1 MAIVRSHSM
10 SNAKKSAG
18 LITYR
23 TIRGRQI
30 ASQKRAGWT
39 SGQQSQGLVYKY
51 GLQQSIFGVL
61 NAFCGKHALSI
72 KRSFDKTKFGSAR
85 NYMTKLNYGVFA
97 QFYNWA
103 MANPSISLIY
113 HEAGTDP
120 LGDTNIAQWES
131 ALKRYLVNVPSASV
145 ARVMI
150 KGAERQYLSA
160 ASGKLDWTEVQDPI
174 INAVTVS
181 NASAIGLLPSFFA
194 TQVSIQGENFAAVE
208 RVYYSTEG
216 VDVNLTFG
224 SKVITNNTISFK
236 AYVPG
241 GGVLP
246 VGTDLKVKIIG
257 VNGDELTTTIS
268 TTRQEEEV
276 VINRAIAYDGTG
288 RAYINIY
295 GSGLMN
301 SEEEF
306 NVYYLATDGDSYELD
321 DSDMFNAHTLYDD
334 GTLEIKCNTDTTA
347 ATFIGGKIIAKGD
360 DTNYVVIQAES

>member
-120 LGDTNIAQWES
+120 LGDTTIAQWEA
-131 ALKRYLVNVPSASV
+131 ALKRYLVNVPSAAV

-150 KGAERQYLSA
+150 KGAERQYLSS
-160 ASGKLDWTEVQDPI
+160 ASGYLEWTEVQDPI

-208 RVYYSTEG
+208 RVYYSTGG
-216 VDVNLTFG
+216 VDVNLTMS
-224 SKVITNNTISFK
+224 SKVITNSTISFK

-246 VGTDLKVKIIG
+246 VGTQLKVKIIG
-257 VNGDELTTTIS
+257 VNGDELTTTIT
-268 TTRQEEEV
+268 TTRQAEEV
-276 VINRAIAYDGTG
+276 EFTSAKASQV
-288 RAYINIY
+288 
-295 GSGLMN
+295 GSGVTITIVGSNLVSADN
-301 SEEEF
+301 TPNIHFVDKGGVEF
-306 NVYYLATDGDSYELD
+306 DIDD
-321 DSDMFNAHTLYDD
+321 DSAFSDWDMEDD
-334 GTLEIKCNTDTTA
+334 NTMVLSGTSSHNVMYYKGS
-347 ATFIGGKIIAKGD
+347 TFVANGD
-360 DTNYVVIQAES
+360 DSNSIVVELNV